1 MCTKRTR
8 TGADSVSTQDI
19 VDSSQVSKVSLTE
32 AYAIFVRLGQ
42 KDGIELLQQSQDL
55 SVSQL
60 IKELHNLKIESNENL
75 PEFCVCKEVFYCL
88 LLVGYVFYLSFVF
101 SAAKCHRPK

>member
-1 MCTKRTR
+1 MTVIYVR
-8 TGADSVSTQDI
+8 GFAI
-19 VDSSQVSKVSLTE
+19 V
-32 AYAIFVRLGQ
+32 AIKCAQKGQKGQ
-42 KDGIELLQQSQDL
+42 KDEIELLQQSQDL

-60 IKELHNLKIESNENL
+60 IKELHNLKIESNENP